1 MMKKVW
7 ALCWLELKQIL
18 IRPQSYILMF
28 GMPII
33 FTLIFG
39 GLLGGSGN
47 AKVNISLVDK
57 DGSVLSS
64 KYYEEIKK
72 SDLISI
78 EKVTY
83 EEGKQRIENKKSS
96 GIIIIPKDF
105 QKSMLDRKVENIQ
118 FQASADFTGGTSVE
132 QVLASALKKME
143 IEVSAAR
150 DFEKKSNTS
159 WETMYETIYTKVDPV
174 SIQKESILHDDQKLN
189 NVTGRA
195 AGFSI
200 LFVMIVMLS
209 ATGTILKARQL
220 GVWSRLLGAPVSKV
234 QILAGYILSFFLIGW
249 IQFGVLM
256 ILTHSLFDVQWGN
269 LLGVITLVSVL
280 LLAVI
285 GLALLLAS
293 IVKTTEQQ
301 SALGNIVVISTCM
314 ISGLYWPIEI
324 EPAWMQVAANFVPQ
338 TWAMRGF
345 TELIVRGGTLADIG
359 GYIGILSLF
368 AGVFFVIGLTRI
380 RYD

>member
-1 MMKKVW
+1 MKKVW

-18 IRPQSYILMF
+18 IKPQSYILMF

-57 DGSVLSS
+57 DDSVLSS

-83 EEGKQRIENKKSS
+83 EEGKQMIENKKSS
-96 GIIIIPKDF
+96 GVIIIPKDF

-159 WETMYETIYTKVDPV
+159 WETMYETIYTKVNPV

-220 GVWSRLLGAPVSKV
+220 GVWSRLLGTPVSRV

-314 ISGLYWPIEI
+314 ISGLYWPVEI
-324 EPAWMQVAANFVPQ
+324 EPAWMQTAANFVPQ

-359 GYIGILSLF
+359 GYVGILSLF

-380 RYD
+380 RYE

>member
-18 IRPQSYILMF
+18 IKPQSYILMF

-47 AKVNISLVDK
+47 EKVNISLVDK

-96 GIIIIPKDF
+96 GIIIVPKDF
-105 QKSMLDRKVENIQ
+105 QKSMLDGKIENIQ
-118 FQASADFTGGTSVE
+118 FQASADFTGGTSVG

-159 WETMYETIYTKVDPV
+159 WETMYETIYTKVNPV

-209 ATGTILKARQL
+209 ATGTILKVRQL
-220 GVWSRLLGAPVSKV
+220 GVWSRLLGTPVSKV

-314 ISGLYWPIEI
+314 ISGLYWPVEI
-324 EPAWMQVAANFVPQ
+324 EPAWMQTAANFVPQ

-359 GYIGILSLF
+359 GYIGILILF

>member
-1 MMKKVW
+1 MKKVW
-7 ALCWLELKQIL
+7 AFCWLELKQIL

-57 DGSVLSS
+57 DDSVLSS

-83 EEGKQRIENKKSS
+83 EEGKQMIENKKSS
-96 GIIIIPKDF
+96 GVIIIPKDF

-159 WETMYETIYTKVDPV
+159 WETMYETIYTKVNPV

-220 GVWSRLLGAPVSKV
+220 GVWSRLLGTPVSRV

-314 ISGLYWPIEI
+314 ISGLYWPVEI
-324 EPAWMQVAANFVPQ
+324 EPAWMQTAANFVPQ

-359 GYIGILSLF
+359 GYVGILSLF

-380 RYD
+380 RYE

>member
-1 MMKKVW
+1 MKKVW

-18 IRPQSYILMF
+18 IKPQSYILMF

-47 AKVNISLVDK
+47 TKVNISLVDK

-118 FQASADFTGGTSVE
+118 FKASADFTGGTSVE

-234 QILAGYILSFFLIGW
+234 QILAGYIFSFFLIGW

-324 EPAWMQVAANFVPQ
+324 EPAWMQAAANFVPQ

-368 AGVFFVIGLTRI
+368 AGVFFIIGLTRI

>member
-132 QVLASALKKME
+132 QVLASELKKME

-324 EPAWMQVAANFVPQ
+324 EPAWMQAAANFVPQ

-368 AGVFFVIGLTRI
+368 AGVFFIIGLTRI

>member
-1 MMKKVW
+1 MKKVW

-18 IRPQSYILMF
+18 IKPQSYILMF

-47 AKVNISLVDK
+47 KKVNVSLVDE

-64 KYYEEIKK
+64 KYYEDIKK

-83 EEGKQRIENKKSS
+83 KEGKQKIENKKSS
-96 GIIIIPKDF
+96 GIVLIPKDF
-105 QKSMLDRKVENIQ
+105 QKNMLDGRVESIQ

-132 QVLASALKKME
+132 QVLASTLKKME

-150 DFEKKSNTS
+150 DFEKKSNAS
-159 WETMYETIYTKVDPV
+159 WEPMYKEIYTKVEPAL
-174 SIQKESILHDDQKLN
+174 IQKESISHDDQKLN

-220 GVWSRLLGAPVSKV
+220 GVWSRLLGTSVSKV

-314 ISGLYWPIEI
+314 IGGLYWPIEI
-324 EPAWMQVAANFVPQ
+324 EPAWMQTAANFVPQ

-359 GYIGILSLF
+359 GYIGILILF
-368 AGVFFVIGLTRI
+368 AGVFFIISLTRI

>member
-1 MMKKVW
+1 MKKVW

-18 IRPQSYILMF
+18 IKPQSYILMF

-47 AKVNISLVDK
+47 TKVNISLVDE
-57 DGSVLSS
+57 DVSVLSS
-64 KYYEEIKK
+64 KYYEDIKK

-83 EEGKQRIENKKSS
+83 KEGKQKIENKKSS
-96 GIIIIPKDF
+96 GIVIIPKDF
-105 QKSMLDRKVENIQ
+105 QKSMLDGRIESIQ

-132 QVLASALKKME
+132 QVLASVLKKME

-159 WETMYETIYTKVDPV
+159 WETMYKEIYTKVEPV
-174 SIQKESILHDDQKLN
+174 SIQKESISHDDQKLN
-189 NVTGRA
+189 DVTGRA

-220 GVWSRLLGAPVSKV
+220 GVWSRLLGTPVSKV

-269 LLGVITLVSVL
+269 LLGVIILVSVL

-314 ISGLYWPIEI
+314 IGGLYWPIEI
-324 EPAWMQVAANFVPQ
+324 EPAWMQTAANFVPQ

-359 GYIGILSLF
+359 GYIGILILF
-368 AGVFFVIGLTRI
+368 AGVFFVISLTRI

>member
-1 MMKKVW
+1 MKKVW

-18 IRPQSYILMF
+18 IKPQSYILMF

-47 AKVNISLVDK
+47 TKVNISLVDK

-118 FQASADFTGGTSVE
+118 FKASADFTGGTSVE

-234 QILAGYILSFFLIGW
+234 QILAGYIFSFFLIGW

-324 EPAWMQVAANFVPQ
+324 EPAWMQAAANFVPQ

-368 AGVFFVIGLTRI
+368 AGVFFIVGLTRI

>member
-1 MMKKVW
+1 MKMVW

-18 IRPQSYILMF
+18 IKPQSYILMF

-47 AKVNISLVDK
+47 TKVNISLVDE

-64 KYYEEIKK
+64 KYYEDIKK

-83 EEGKQRIENKKSS
+83 QEGKQKIENKKSS

-105 QKSMLDRKVENIQ
+105 QKSMLDGRVESIQ

-159 WETMYETIYTKVDPV
+159 WEAMYKEIYTKVEPV
-174 SIQKESILHDDQKLN
+174 SIQKESISHDDQKLN

-220 GVWSRLLGAPVSKV
+220 GVWSRLLEAPVSKV
-234 QILAGYILSFFLIGW
+234 QILMGYILSFFLIGW

-269 LLGVITLVSVL
+269 LLGVITLISAL

-314 ISGLYWPIEI
+314 IGGLYWPIEI
-324 EPAWMQVAANFVPQ
+324 EPAWMQTAANFIPQ
-338 TWAMRGF
+338 TWGMRGF

-359 GYIGILSLF
+359 GYIGILILF
-368 AGVFFVIGLTRI
+368 AGAFFIISLTRI

>member
-18 IRPQSYILMF
+18 IKPQSYILMF

-47 AKVNISLVDK
+47 AKVNVSLVDE

-64 KYYEEIKK
+64 KYYEDIKK
-72 SDLISI
+72 SDLIAI

-83 EEGKQRIENKKSS
+83 KEGKRKVENKKSS
-96 GIIIIPKDF
+96 GIVIIPKDF
-105 QKSMLDRKVENIQ
+105 QKGMLDRKIENIH
-118 FQASADFTGGTSVE
+118 FQASTDFTGGTSVE
-132 QVLASALKKME
+132 QVLTSTLKKME

-150 DFEKKSNTS
+150 DFEKKSTTS
-159 WETMYETIYTKVDPV
+159 WETMYKETYTKVEPV
-174 SIQKESILHDDQKLN
+174 SIQKESISHDDQKLN

-220 GVWSRLLGAPVSKV
+220 GVWSRLLEAPVSKV

-269 LLGVITLVSVL
+269 LLGVITLTSAL

-314 ISGLYWPIEI
+314 IGGLYWPIEI
-324 EPAWMQVAANFVPQ
+324 EPAWMQTVANFVPQ

-345 TELIVRGGTLADIG
+345 TELIVRGGALADIG
-359 GYIGILSLF
+359 SYIGILILF

>member
-1 MMKKVW
+1 MKKVW

-18 IRPQSYILMF
+18 IKPQSYILMF

-47 AKVNISLVDK
+47 TKVNVSLVDE

-83 EEGKQRIENKKSS
+83 KEGKQKIENKKSS
-96 GIIIIPKDF
+96 GIVIIPKNF
-105 QKSMLDRKVENIQ
+105 QKSMLDRKIENIQ
-118 FQASADFTGGTSVE
+118 FQASADFTGGTTVE

-159 WETMYETIYTKVDPV
+159 WGTIYKEIYTKAEPV

-256 ILTHSLFDVQWGN
+256 ILTHSLFNVKWGN
-269 LLGVITLVSVL
+269 LLGVITLISVL

-324 EPAWMQVAANFVPQ
+324 EPVWMQTAANFVPQ

-345 TELIVRGGTLADIG
+345 TELIVRGGTLADIR
-359 GYIGILSLF
+359 GYVGILILF
-368 AGVFFVIGLTRI
+368 AGIFFVIGLTRI

>member
-18 IRPQSYILMF
+18 IKPQSYILMF

-47 AKVNISLVDK
+47 TKVNISLVDK

-118 FQASADFTGGTSVE
+118 FKASADFTGGTSVE

-324 EPAWMQVAANFVPQ
+324 EPAWMQAAANFVPQ

-368 AGVFFVIGLTRI
+368 AGVFFIIGLTRI

>member
-1 MMKKVW
+1 MKKVW

-18 IRPQSYILMF
+18 IKPQSYILMF

-47 AKVNISLVDK
+47 TKVNVSLVDE

-64 KYYEEIKK
+64 KYYEDIKK

-83 EEGKQRIENKKSS
+83 KKGKQKVENKKSS
-96 GIIIIPKDF
+96 GIVIIPKDF
-105 QKSMLDRKVENIQ
+105 QKSMLDGRIESIQ

-159 WETMYETIYTKVDPV
+159 WETMYKEIYTKVEPV
-174 SIQKESILHDDQKLN
+174 SIQKDSISHDDQKLN
-189 NVTGRA
+189 DVTGRA

-220 GVWSRLLGAPVSKV
+220 GVWSRLLEAPVSKV
-234 QILAGYILSFFLIGW
+234 QILTGYILSFFLIGW

-269 LLGVITLVSVL
+269 LLGVIILVSVL

-314 ISGLYWPIEI
+314 IGGLYWPIEI
-324 EPAWMQVAANFVPQ
+324 EPAWMQTAANFVPQ

-359 GYIGILSLF
+359 GYIGILILF
-368 AGVFFVIGLTRI
+368 AGVFFIISLTRI

>member
-1 MMKKVW
+1 MKKVW

-18 IRPQSYILMF
+18 IKPQSYILMF

-47 AKVNISLVDK
+47 EKVNVSLVDE
-57 DGSVLSS
+57 DGSVVSS

-83 EEGKQRIENKKSS
+83 KEGKQKIENKKSS
-96 GIIIIPKDF
+96 GIVIIPKDF
-105 QKSMLDRKVENIQ
+105 QKSMLDRKVENIE

-132 QVLASALKKME
+132 QVLTSALKKME

-159 WETMYETIYTKVDPV
+159 WEPMYKEIYTKVDPV

-314 ISGLYWPIEI
+314 ISGLYWPIEV
-324 EPAWMQVAANFVPQ
+324 EPTWMQTVANFVPQ

-359 GYIGILSLF
+359 GYIGILILF
-368 AGVFFVIGLTRI
+368 AGVFFIIGLTRI

>member
-1 MMKKVW
+1 MKKVW

-18 IRPQSYILMF
+18 IKPQSYILMF

-47 AKVNISLVDK
+47 EKVNISLVDK

-96 GIIIIPKDF
+96 GIIIVPKDF
-105 QKSMLDRKVENIQ
+105 QKSMLDGKIENIQ
-118 FQASADFTGGTSVE
+118 FQASADFTGGTSVG

-159 WETMYETIYTKVDPV
+159 WETMYETIYTKVNPV

-209 ATGTILKARQL
+209 ATGTILKVRQL
-220 GVWSRLLGAPVSKV
+220 GVWSRLLGTPVSKV

-314 ISGLYWPIEI
+314 ISGLYWPVEI
-324 EPAWMQVAANFVPQ
+324 EPAWMQTAANFVPQ

-359 GYIGILSLF
+359 GYIGILILF

>member
-1 MMKKVW
+1 MKKVW

-18 IRPQSYILMF
+18 IKPQSYILMF

-47 AKVNISLVDK
+47 EKVNISLIDQ
-57 DGSVLSS
+57 DGSTLSNS
-64 KYYEEIKK
+64 YYKEIKK

-78 EKVTY
+78 EKVTD
-83 EEGKQRIENKKSS
+83 EEAKQKIENKKSS
-96 GIIIIPKDF
+96 GIVTIPKNF
-105 QKSMLDRKVENIQ
+105 QKSMVDGKIEKVK
-118 FQASADFTGGTSVE
+118 FQSSADFTGGASVE
-132 QVLASALKKME
+132 QILQSTMKKME
-143 IEVSAAR
+143 IEVAAAR
-150 DFEKKSNTS
+150 DSEKNGGMA
-159 WETMYETIYTKVDPV
+159 WEKMYEMIHTKVEPV
-174 SIQKESILHDDQKLN
+174 SLQKESIVLGEKKLN

-220 GVWSRLLGAPVSKV
+220 GVWYRLLGTPVSKA
-234 QILAGYILSFFLIGW
+234 QILGGYILSFFLIGW
-249 IQFGVLM
+249 IQFGTLMVL
-256 ILTHSLFDVQWGN
+256 TNVLFDVQWGN
-269 LLGVITLVSVL
+269 LLGIIILVSVL

-285 GLALLLAS
+285 GLALFLAS
-293 IVKTTEQQ
+293 IVKTTDQQ

-324 EPAWMQVAANFVPQ
+324 EPEWMQTVANFIPQ

-345 TELIVRGGTLADIG
+345 TELIARGGTLADIA
-359 GYIGILSLF
+359 GYIGILMLF
-368 AGVFFVIGLTRI
+368 AGVFFIIGLTRI

>member
-1 MMKKVW
+1 MKKVW

-18 IRPQSYILMF
+18 IKPQSYILMF

-47 AKVNISLVDK
+47 KKVNVSLVDE
-57 DGSVLSS
+57 DGSVLSN
-64 KYYEEIKK
+64 KYYEDIKK

-83 EEGKQRIENKKSS
+83 KEGKQKIENKKSS
-96 GIIIIPKDF
+96 GIVLIPKDF
-105 QKSMLDRKVENIQ
+105 QKSVLDGKVESIQ

-132 QVLASALKKME
+132 QVLASSLKKME

-150 DFEKKSNTS
+150 DFEKKSNTP
-159 WETMYETIYTKVDPV
+159 WESMYKEIYTKIEPV
-174 SIQKESILHDDQKLN
+174 SIQKESISHDDQKLN

-209 ATGTILKARQL
+209 ATGTILKARQF
-220 GVWSRLLGAPVSKV
+220 GVWSRLLGTSVSKA

-314 ISGLYWPIEI
+314 IGGLYWPIEI
-324 EPAWMQVAANFVPQ
+324 EPAWMQTAANFVPQ

-359 GYIGILSLF
+359 GYIGILILF
-368 AGVFFVIGLTRI
+368 AGVFFIISLTRI

>member
-1 MMKKVW
+1 MKKIW

-18 IRPQSYILMF
+18 IKPQSYMLMF

-33 FTLIFG
+33 FTIIFG
-39 GLLGGSGN
+39 GLLGESGN
-47 AKVNISLVDK
+47 TKVNISLVDQ
-57 DGSVLSS
+57 DGSILSNS
-64 KYYEEIKK
+64 YYKEIKK

-83 EEGKQRIENKKSS
+83 EEAKQKIEKKKSS
-96 GIIIIPKDF
+96 GIVTIPKDF
-105 QKSMLDRKVENIQ
+105 QKSMAAGKIEKVK
-118 FQASADFTGGTSVE
+118 FQSSADFTGEASVE
-132 QVLASALKKME
+132 QILQSAIKKME
-143 IEVSAAR
+143 IEVAAAR
-150 DFEKKSNTS
+150 DSERIGGMS
-159 WETMYETIYTKVDPV
+159 WEKVYETIHTKVEPV
-174 SIQKESILHDDQKLN
+174 SLQKESSALGEKKMN

-220 GVWSRLLGAPVSKV
+220 GVWYRLLGTPVSKA
-234 QILAGYILSFFLIGW
+234 QILGGYILSFFLIGW
-249 IQFGVLM
+249 IQFGTLMVL
-256 ILTHSLFDVQWGN
+256 TNVLFGVQWGN
-269 LLGVITLVSVL
+269 LLGTIILVSVL

-285 GLALLLAS
+285 GLALFLAS
-293 IVKTTEQQ
+293 IVKTTDQQ
-301 SALGNIVVISTCM
+301 SASGNLVVVSTCM

-324 EPAWMQVAANFVPQ
+324 EPEWMQKVANFVPQ

-345 TELIVRGGTLADIG
+345 TELIARGGTLADIA
-359 GYIGILSLF
+359 GYVGILMLF
-368 AGVFFVIGLTRI
+368 AGVFFIVGLTRI

>member
-1 MMKKVW
+1 MKKVW

-18 IRPQSYILMF
+18 IKPQSYILMF

-47 AKVNISLVDK
+47 TKVNVSLVDE

-64 KYYEEIKK
+64 KYYEDIKK

-83 EEGKQRIENKKSS
+83 KEGKQKIENKKSS
-96 GIIIIPKDF
+96 GIVIIPKDF
-105 QKSMLDRKVENIQ
+105 QKSMLDGRIESIQ

-132 QVLASALKKME
+132 QVLASVLKKME

-159 WETMYETIYTKVDPV
+159 WETMYKEIYTKVEPV
-174 SIQKESILHDDQKLN
+174 SIQKESISHDDQKLN
-189 NVTGRA
+189 DVTGRA

-220 GVWSRLLGAPVSKV
+220 GVWSRLLGTPVSKV

-256 ILTHSLFDVQWGN
+256 IVTHSLFDVQWGN
-269 LLGVITLVSVL
+269 LLGVIILVSVL

-314 ISGLYWPIEI
+314 IGGLYWPIEI
-324 EPAWMQVAANFVPQ
+324 EPAWMQTAANFVPQ

-359 GYIGILSLF
+359 GYIGILILF
-368 AGVFFVIGLTRI
+368 AVVFFIISLTRI
-380 RYD
+380 RYN

>member
-18 IRPQSYILMF
+18 IKPQSYILMF

-47 AKVNISLVDK
+47 EKVNISLVDK
-57 DGSVLSS
+57 DGSVLSG

-83 EEGKQRIENKKSS
+83 REGTQRIEDKKSS

-105 QKSMLDRKVENIQ
+105 QKSMLDGKVENIQ

-132 QVLASALKKME
+132 QVLASVLKKME

-150 DFEKKSNTS
+150 EFEKKSNTS
-159 WETMYETIYTKVDPV
+159 WETMYKEIYTKVEPV

-269 LLGVITLVSVL
+269 VLGVITLVSVL

-314 ISGLYWPIEI
+314 IGGLYWPIEI
-324 EPAWMQVAANFVPQ
+324 EPAWMQTAANFVPQ

-359 GYIGILSLF
+359 GYIGILILF
-368 AGVFFVIGLTRI
+368 AGVFFIIGLTRI

>member
-1 MMKKVW
+1 MKKVW

-18 IRPQSYILMF
+18 IKPQSYILMF

-47 AKVNISLVDK
+47 KKVNVSLVDE

-64 KYYEEIKK
+64 KYYEDIKK

-83 EEGKQRIENKKSS
+83 KEGKQKIENKKSS
-96 GIIIIPKDF
+96 GIVLIPKDF
-105 QKSMLDRKVENIQ
+105 QKNMLDGRVESIQ

-132 QVLASALKKME
+132 QVLASTLKKME

-150 DFEKKSNTS
+150 DFEKKSNAS
-159 WETMYETIYTKVDPV
+159 WEPMYKEIYTKVEPAL
-174 SIQKESILHDDQKLN
+174 IQKESISHDDQKLN

-220 GVWSRLLGAPVSKV
+220 GVWSRLLGTSVSKV
-234 QILAGYILSFFLIGW
+234 QILTGYILSFFLIGW

-314 ISGLYWPIEI
+314 IGGLYWPIEI
-324 EPAWMQVAANFVPQ
+324 EPAWMQTAANFVPQ

-359 GYIGILSLF
+359 GYIGILILF
-368 AGVFFVIGLTRI
+368 AGVFFIISLTRI

>member
-18 IRPQSYILMF
+18 IKPQSYILMF

-47 AKVNISLVDK
+47 TKVNVSLVDE
-57 DGSVLSS
+57 DSSVLSS
-64 KYYEEIKK
+64 KYYEDIKK
-72 SDLISI
+72 NDLISI

-83 EEGKQRIENKKSS
+83 KEGKQKIENKKSS
-96 GIIIIPKDF
+96 GIVIIPKDF
-105 QKSMLDRKVENIQ
+105 QKSVLDGKVESIQ
-118 FQASADFTGGTSVE
+118 FQASADFTGGNSVE
-132 QVLASALKKME
+132 QVLASSLKKME

-150 DFEKKSNTS
+150 EFEKKSNTP
-159 WETMYETIYTKVDPV
+159 WESMYKEIHTKIGPV
-174 SIQKESILHDDQKLN
+174 SIQKESISHDEKLN

-209 ATGTILKARQL
+209 ATGTILKARQF
-220 GVWSRLLGAPVSKV
+220 GVWSRLLGTSVSKV

-314 ISGLYWPIEI
+314 IGGLYWPIEI
-324 EPAWMQVAANFVPQ
+324 EPAWMQAAANFVPQ

-359 GYIGILSLF
+359 GYIGILILF
-368 AGVFFVIGLTRI
+368 AGVFFIISLTRI

>member
-18 IRPQSYILMF
+18 IKPQSYILMF

-47 AKVNISLVDK
+47 EKVNISLVDK
-57 DGSVLSS
+57 DGSVLSG

-83 EEGKQRIENKKSS
+83 REGTQRIEDKKAS

-105 QKSMLDRKVENIQ
+105 QKSMLDGKVENIQ

-159 WETMYETIYTKVDPV
+159 WEKMYETIYTKIDPV
-174 SIQKESILHDDQKLN
+174 SIQKELILHDDQKLN

-301 SALGNIVVISTCM
+301 SGLGNIVVISTCM

-324 EPAWMQVAANFVPQ
+324 EPSWMQAVANFVPQ

-359 GYIGILSLF
+359 GYIGILILF

>member
-18 IRPQSYILMF
+18 IKPQSYILMF

-47 AKVNISLVDK
+47 EKVNISLVDK

-83 EEGKQRIENKKSS
+83 REGTQRIEDKKSS

-105 QKSMLDRKVENIQ
+105 QKSMLDGKVENIQ

-132 QVLASALKKME
+132 QVLASVLKKME

-150 DFEKKSNTS
+150 EFEKKSNTS
-159 WETMYETIYTKVDPV
+159 WETMYETIYTKVNPV

-220 GVWSRLLGAPVSKV
+220 GVWSRLLGTPVSKV
-234 QILAGYILSFFLIGW
+234 QILAGYILFFFLIGW

-314 ISGLYWPIEI
+314 ISGLYWPVEI
-324 EPAWMQVAANFVPQ
+324 EPAWMQTAANFVPQ

-359 GYIGILSLF
+359 GYIGILILF

>member
-18 IRPQSYILMF
+18 IKPQSYILMF

-47 AKVNISLVDK
+47 EKVNISLVDK
-57 DGSVLSS
+57 DGSVLSG

-83 EEGKQRIENKKSS
+83 REGTQRIEDKKSS
-96 GIIIIPKDF
+96 GIIIIQKDF
-105 QKSMLDRKVENIQ
+105 QKSMLDGKVENIQ

-159 WETMYETIYTKVDPV
+159 WETMYETIYTKIDPV
-174 SIQKESILHDDQKLN
+174 SIQKELILHDDQKLN

-280 LLAVI
+280 LLTVI

-314 ISGLYWPIEI
+314 IGGLYWPIEI
-324 EPAWMQVAANFVPQ
+324 EPSWMQTAANFVPQ

-359 GYIGILSLF
+359 GYIGILILF

>member
-1 MMKKVW
+1 MKKVW

-18 IRPQSYILMF
+18 IKPQSYILMF

-118 FQASADFTGGTSVE
+118 FKASADFTGGTSVE

-234 QILAGYILSFFLIGW
+234 QILAGYIFSFFLIGW

-324 EPAWMQVAANFVPQ
+324 EPAWMQAAANFVPQ

-368 AGVFFVIGLTRI
+368 AGVFFIMGLTRI

>member
-1 MMKKVW
+1 MKKVW

-18 IRPQSYILMF
+18 IKPQSYILMF

-47 AKVNISLVDK
+47 EKVNISLVDK
-57 DGSVLSS
+57 DGSVLSG

-83 EEGKQRIENKKSS
+83 REGTQRIEDKKSS

-105 QKSMLDRKVENIQ
+105 QKSMLDGKVENIQ

-159 WETMYETIYTKVDPV
+159 WETMYEIIYTKIDPV
-174 SIQKESILHDDQKLN
+174 SIQKELILHDDQKLN

-280 LLAVI
+280 LLTVI

-314 ISGLYWPIEI
+314 IGGLYWPIEI
-324 EPAWMQVAANFVPQ
+324 EPSWMQTAANFVPQ

-359 GYIGILSLF
+359 GYIGILILF

>member
-18 IRPQSYILMF
+18 IKPQSYILMF

-47 AKVNISLVDK
+47 EKVNISLVDK
-57 DGSVLSS
+57 DGSVLSG

-83 EEGKQRIENKKSS
+83 REGTQRIEDKKSS

-105 QKSMLDRKVENIQ
+105 QKSMLDGKVENIQ
-118 FQASADFTGGTSVE
+118 FQASADFTGVTSVE

-159 WETMYETIYTKVDPV
+159 WETMYETIYTKIDPV
-174 SIQKESILHDDQKLN
+174 SIQKELILHDDQKLN

-280 LLAVI
+280 LLTVI

-314 ISGLYWPIEI
+314 IGGLYWPIEI
-324 EPAWMQVAANFVPQ
+324 EPSWMQTAANFVPQ

-359 GYIGILSLF
+359 GYIGILILF

>member
-18 IRPQSYILMF
+18 IKPQSYILMF

-47 AKVNISLVDK
+47 TKVNVSLVDE

-64 KYYEEIKK
+64 KYYEDIKK

-83 EEGKQRIENKKSS
+83 KEGKQKIENKKSS
-96 GIIIIPKDF
+96 GIVIIPKDF
-105 QKSMLDRKVENIQ
+105 QKSMLDGRIESIQ

-132 QVLASALKKME
+132 QVLASTLKKME

-159 WETMYETIYTKVDPV
+159 WETMYKEIYTKVEPV
-174 SIQKESILHDDQKLN
+174 SIQKESISHDDQKLN
-189 NVTGRA
+189 DVTGRA

-209 ATGTILKARQL
+209 VTGTILKARQL
-220 GVWSRLLGAPVSKV
+220 SVWSRLLGTPVSKV

-256 ILTHSLFDVQWGN
+256 ILTHFLFDVQWGN
-269 LLGVITLVSVL
+269 LLGVIILVSVL

-285 GLALLLAS
+285 GIALLLAS

-314 ISGLYWPIEI
+314 IGGLYWPIEI
-324 EPAWMQVAANFVPQ
+324 EPAWMQTVANFVPQ

-359 GYIGILSLF
+359 GYIGILILF
-368 AGVFFVIGLTRI
+368 AGVFFIISLTRI

>member
-1 MMKKVW
+1 MKKVW

-18 IRPQSYILMF
+18 IKPQSYILMF

-47 AKVNISLVDK
+47 EKVNVSLVDK

-78 EKVTY
+78 EKVTH

-96 GIIIIPKDF
+96 GIIIIPKNF

-132 QVLASALKKME
+132 QVVASALKKME

-159 WETMYETIYTKVDPV
+159 WETMYETIYTKVNPV

-220 GVWSRLLGAPVSKV
+220 GVWSRLLGTPVSKV

-314 ISGLYWPIEI
+314 ISGLYWPVEI
-324 EPAWMQVAANFVPQ
+324 EPAWMQTAANFVPQ

-359 GYIGILSLF
+359 GYIGILILF

>member
-1 MMKKVW
+1 MKKVW

-18 IRPQSYILMF
+18 IKPQSYILMF

-39 GLLGGSGN
+39 GLLGGIGN
-47 AKVNISLVDK
+47 EKVNISLVDE
-57 DGSVLSS
+57 DGSILSS
-64 KYYEEIKK
+64 NYYEEIKK

-83 EEGKQRIENKKSS
+83 KEGKQKIENKKSS
-96 GIIIIPKDF
+96 GIVIIPKDF
-105 QKSMLDRKVENIQ
+105 QKSMLDGKVENIQ

-159 WETMYETIYTKVDPV
+159 WESMYKEIYTKVEPG
-174 SIQKESILHDDQKLN
+174 SIQKESILHDEQKLN

-209 ATGTILKARQL
+209 ATGTILKARQI

-234 QILAGYILSFFLIGW
+234 QILTGYILSFFLIGW

-314 ISGLYWPIEI
+314 IGGLYWPIEI
-324 EPAWMQVAANFVPQ
+324 EPAWMQTAANFVPQ

-359 GYIGILSLF
+359 GYIGILILF

>member
-18 IRPQSYILMF
+18 IKPQSYILMF

-47 AKVNISLVDK
+47 TKVNVSLVDE

-64 KYYEEIKK
+64 KYYEDIKK

-83 EEGKQRIENKKSS
+83 KEGKQKIENKKSS
-96 GIIIIPKDF
+96 GIVIIPKDF
-105 QKSMLDRKVENIQ
+105 QKSMLDGRIESIQ

-132 QVLASALKKME
+132 QVLASTLKKME

-159 WETMYETIYTKVDPV
+159 WETMYKEIYTKVEPV
-174 SIQKESILHDDQKLN
+174 SIQKESISHDDQKLN
-189 NVTGRA
+189 DVTGRA

-220 GVWSRLLGAPVSKV
+220 GVWSRLLGTPVSKV

-269 LLGVITLVSVL
+269 LLGVIILVSVL

-285 GLALLLAS
+285 GIALLLAS
-293 IVKTTEQQ
+293 IVKITEQQ

-314 ISGLYWPIEI
+314 IGGLYWPIEI
-324 EPAWMQVAANFVPQ
+324 EPAWMQTVANFVPQ

-359 GYIGILSLF
+359 GYIGILILF
-368 AGVFFVIGLTRI
+368 AGVFFIISLTRI

>member
-18 IRPQSYILMF
+18 IKPQSYILMF

-47 AKVNISLVDK
+47 TKVNVSLVDE

-64 KYYEEIKK
+64 KYYEDIKK

-83 EEGKQRIENKKSS
+83 KEGKQKIENKKSS
-96 GIIIIPKDF
+96 GIVIIPKDF
-105 QKSMLDRKVENIQ
+105 QKSMLDGRIESIQ

-132 QVLASALKKME
+132 QVLASVLKKME

-159 WETMYETIYTKVDPV
+159 WETMYKEIYTKVEPV
-174 SIQKESILHDDQKLN
+174 SIQKESISHDDQKLN
-189 NVTGRA
+189 DVTGRA

-220 GVWSRLLGAPVSKV
+220 GVWSRLLGTPVSKV

-269 LLGVITLVSVL
+269 LLGVIILVSVL

-314 ISGLYWPIEI
+314 IGGLYWPIEI
-324 EPAWMQVAANFVPQ
+324 EPAWMQTAANFVPQ

-359 GYIGILSLF
+359 GYIGILILF
-368 AGVFFVIGLTRI
+368 AGVFFVISLTRI

>member
-18 IRPQSYILMF
+18 IKPQSYILMF

-47 AKVNISLVDK
+47 EKVNISLVDK
-57 DGSVLSS
+57 DGSVLSG

-83 EEGKQRIENKKSS
+83 REGTQRIEDKKSS

-105 QKSMLDRKVENIQ
+105 QKSMLDGKVENIL

-159 WETMYETIYTKVDPV
+159 WETMYETIYTKIDPV
-174 SIQKESILHDDQKLN
+174 SIQKELILHDDQKLN

-280 LLAVI
+280 LLTVI

-314 ISGLYWPIEI
+314 IGGLYWPIEI
-324 EPAWMQVAANFVPQ
+324 EPSWMQTAANFVPQ

-359 GYIGILSLF
+359 GYIGILILF

>member
-1 MMKKVW
+1 MKKVW

-18 IRPQSYILMF
+18 IKPQSYILMF

-47 AKVNISLVDK
+47 EKVNISLVDK
-57 DGSVLSS
+57 DGSVLSG

-83 EEGKQRIENKKSS
+83 REGTQRVEDKKSS

-105 QKSMLDRKVENIQ
+105 QKSMLDGKVENIQ

-132 QVLASALKKME
+132 QVLVSVLKKME

-159 WETMYETIYTKVDPV
+159 WETMYKEIYTKVEPV
-174 SIQKESILHDDQKLN
+174 SLQKESILHDDQKLN

-314 ISGLYWPIEI
+314 IGGLYWPIEI
-324 EPAWMQVAANFVPQ
+324 EPAWMQTAANFVPQ

-359 GYIGILSLF
+359 GYIGILILF

>member
-18 IRPQSYILMF
+18 IKPQSYILMF

-118 FQASADFTGGTSVE
+118 FKASADFTGGTSVE

-234 QILAGYILSFFLIGW
+234 QILAGYIFSFFLIGW

-324 EPAWMQVAANFVPQ
+324 EPAWMQAAANFVPQ

-368 AGVFFVIGLTRI
+368 AGVFFIMGLTRI

>member
-1 MMKKVW
+1 MKKVW

-18 IRPQSYILMF
+18 IKPQSYILMF

-47 AKVNISLVDK
+47 EKVNISLVDE
-57 DGSVLSS
+57 DGSILSS
-64 KYYEEIKK
+64 NYYEEIKK

-83 EEGKQRIENKKSS
+83 KEGKQKIENKKSS
-96 GIIIIPKDF
+96 GIVIIPKDF
-105 QKSMLDRKVENIQ
+105 QKSMLDRKIENIQ

-159 WETMYETIYTKVDPV
+159 WESMYKEIYTKVEPG
-174 SIQKESILHDDQKLN
+174 SIQKESILHGEQKLN

-209 ATGTILKARQL
+209 ATGTILKARQI

-234 QILAGYILSFFLIGW
+234 QILTGYILSFFLIGW

-269 LLGVITLVSVL
+269 LLGVIILVSVL
-280 LLAVI
+280 LLAII

-314 ISGLYWPIEI
+314 ISGLYWPVEI
-324 EPAWMQVAANFVPQ
+324 EPAWMQAAANFVPQ

-359 GYIGILSLF
+359 GYIGILILF

>member
-18 IRPQSYILMF
+18 IKPQSYILMF

-47 AKVNISLVDK
+47 EEVNISLVDK
-57 DGSVLSS
+57 DGSVLSG

-83 EEGKQRIENKKSS
+83 REGTQRIEDKKAS

-105 QKSMLDRKVENIQ
+105 QKSMLDGKVENIQ

-132 QVLASALKKME
+132 QVLASVLKKME

-159 WETMYETIYTKVDPV
+159 WETMYETIYTKIDPV
-174 SIQKESILHDDQKLN
+174 SIQKELILHDDQKLN

-314 ISGLYWPIEI
+314 IGGLYWPIEI
-324 EPAWMQVAANFVPQ
+324 EPSWMQAAANFVPQ

-359 GYIGILSLF
+359 GYIGILILF

>member
-1 MMKKVW
+1 MKKVW

-18 IRPQSYILMF
+18 IKPQSYILMF

-47 AKVNISLVDK
+47 TKVNVSLVDE

-64 KYYEEIKK
+64 KYYEDIKK
-72 SDLISI
+72 NDLISI

-83 EEGKQRIENKKSS
+83 KEGKQKIENKKSS
-96 GIIIIPKDF
+96 GIVIIPKDF
-105 QKSMLDRKVENIQ
+105 QKSMLDGRIESIQ

-150 DFEKKSNTS
+150 DFEKKSNNS
-159 WETMYETIYTKVDPV
+159 WETMYKEIYTKVEPV
-174 SIQKESILHDDQKLN
+174 SIQKDSISHDDQKLN
-189 NVTGRA
+189 DVTGRA

-220 GVWSRLLGAPVSKV
+220 GVWSRLLGTPVSKV

-269 LLGVITLVSVL
+269 LLGVIILVSVL

-314 ISGLYWPIEI
+314 IGGLYWPIEI
-324 EPAWMQVAANFVPQ
+324 EPAWMQTAANFVPQ

-359 GYIGILSLF
+359 GYIGILILF
-368 AGVFFVIGLTRI
+368 AGVFFIISLTRI